1 MDTQYNITS
10 KHRPA
15 EKKRRKT
22 IKRIPWHQKPAGG
35 GGSCGTAPG
44 LEKHR
49 EAVGRQLL
57 QDELRSVHEPPL
69 PLVRGGVEALQ
80 LRHVRQGKLP
90 CGRATQGKNPHTRIY
105 IIIKPPPGISHKK
118 PNNTPP
124 SGALSSNVVSFF
136 CHLPGHK
143 NCQFCCKTN
152 FCTKRPGIL
161 TGGS

>member
-1 MDTQYNITS
+1 MGRFMDTQYNITS

-124 SGALSSNVVSFF
+124 SGALSSNVVSF
-136 CHLPGHK
+136 LPPARTQK
-143 NCQFCCKTN
+143 IAN
-152 FCTKRPGIL
+152 FVSKQIFAQKDQA
-161 TGGS
+161 S